1 MRSEKKSKVEKV
13 KKPASSKINKITKL
27 DDEKL
32 KPKIIF
38 DL

>member
-1 MRSEKKSKVEKV
+1 MRSKKKSKVEKV
-13 KKPASSKINKITKL
+13 KKPASSKINKL
-27 DDEKL
+27 NDEKL